1 VATATPNVKIVK
13 ILWPAIWLAL
23 TAAASAQLVPGI
35 LISRQLSE
43 RAHLAVGDV
52 VSLAANQSGD
62 RVARFRVE
70 GIYEPTPDPMKFN
83 LERLEARLHLPDLMA
98 LTSNADDPQSSES
111 VSAVNVAVASSA
123 DLKSVASDLSSRSIG
138 LVVTPTARS
147 RGSDTFVVLDRFH
160 TAIAAVTVIGSTAFL
175 LALMVIRAEERREVV
190 GILRLIGISSKS
202 ILLEVI
208 IEGAVV
214 AAIGAVFGL
223 LLARVSQVAINRFF
237 QARYETNLVFVSVTP
252 SIAWRCLVVAI
263 PIGALAGAAASANLL
278 RRKPATLIGR

>member
-1 VATATPNVKIVK
+1 Y
-13 ILWPAIWLAL
+13 
-23 TAAASAQLVPGI
+23 
-35 LISRQLSE
+35 
-43 RAHLAVGDV
+43 D
-52 VSLAANQSGD
+52 
-62 RVARFRVE
+62 
-70 GIYEPTPDPMKFN
+70 PTPDPMKFN
-83 LERLEARLHLPDLMA
+83 LERLEARLHLPDLIA
-98 LTSNADDPQSSES
+98 LTSSPEDPQSSES
-111 VSAVNVAVASSA
+111 VSAVNIAVTNAAEVS
-123 DLKSVASDLSSRSIG
+123 SVAADVSSRSIG
-138 LVVTPTARS
+138 LVVAPTARS

-208 IEGAVV
+208 IEGAIV

-252 SIAWRCLVVAI
+252 SIALRCLAVAI
-263 PIGALAGAAASANLL
+263 PIGAFSGAAASANLL
-278 RRKPATLIGR
+278 RRKPAALIGR